1 MEVRR
6 AGLLLGSEILVLAA
20 LGVFL
25 GTVGFGIGVLGA
37 EPLPIAIVVLL
48 LAGIVGSVGWLVSE
62 EGVDEVREDPTPV
75 AALLL
80 LVGLLVATV
89 LAAVLLV
96 GQSLIGALVGLGAAG
111 LLAWLVLDEGLESVV
126 DQPVRVVAIF
136 LTILVALLAIGGAL
150 GNVGFGG
157 ANLAVDPGSIL
168 AVSLIV
174 GVVVGVAY
182 VIFQRREEVQE
193 RAEQVAENPRP
204 VAGGAI
210 VAALSAALFFVALV
224 LVGYDLVGFALGIVA
239 VAGLVALV
247 VLAGPDLALR
257 HPVVVVGAFAGLIL
271 LLFVLGTVVGAAALQ
286 LGGVDLAAGPIL
298 VVIFLIG
305 ILVGAAWLGLKMLA
319 GEDEDEG
326 AGEAA

>member
-6 AGLLLGSEILVLAA
+6 AGLLIGSEILILAA
-20 LGVFL
+20 LGIFL

-37 EPLPIAIVVLL
+37 EPLPIAVVVLL
-48 LAGIVGSVGWLVSE
+48 VAGVLGSLGWLVAE

-80 LVGLLVATV
+80 LVGLLAATV

-96 GQSLIGALVGLGAAG
+96 GQSLIGALVGLAAAG
-111 LLAWLVLDEGLESVV
+111 LLAWVVLDEGLESVV

-157 ANLAVDPGSIL
+157 ANFSVDPGSIL
-168 AVSLIV
+168 VVSAIV

-182 VIFQRREEVQE
+182 VVFQRREAVQE
-193 RAEQVAENPRP
+193 RAEQVAEDPRP

-210 VAALSAALFFVALV
+210 VAVLSAALLFVALV
-224 LVGYDLVGFALGIVA
+224 LGGYGLIGFLLGGVA
-239 VAGLVALV
+239 VAVFVALVALS
-247 VLAGPDLALR
+247 GPDLPVR
-257 HPVVVVGAFAGLIL
+257 HPILVVGAFAGLVL
-271 LLFVLGTVVGAAALQ
+271 LVFLASVPLGRTGLQ
-286 LGGVDLAAGPIL
+286 FGGVDLALGPIIA
-298 VVIFLIG
+298 VVVLLG
-305 ILVGAAWLGLKMLA
+305 VLVGAAWLGLKMLT
-319 GEDEDEG
+319 GEDEGEET
-326 AGEAA
+326 GEAA